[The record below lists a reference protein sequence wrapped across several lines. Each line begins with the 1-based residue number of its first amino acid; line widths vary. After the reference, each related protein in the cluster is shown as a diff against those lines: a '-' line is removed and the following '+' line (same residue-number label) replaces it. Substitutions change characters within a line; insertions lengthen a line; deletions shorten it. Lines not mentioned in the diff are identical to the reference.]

1 MPMNSKQITRR
12 YWHPLVAVAGAAIF
26 LAACASTPPAP
37 TVALTAAQLAITNAE
52 RADAGKYAAG
62 QLAEARDRLSSANSA
77 VAANHMIVAE
87 RLANEARVEAE
98 LASASASEVK
108 AQAVNAQM
116 QRANEN
122 LKDELRRNVGDQ
134 P

>member
-1 MPMNSKQITRR
+1 MNSRQTTRSFWR
-12 YWHPLVAVAGAAIF
+12 PLIAAAGTCIV

-77 VAANHMIVAE
+77 VAANHMIIAE
-87 RLANEARVEAE
+87 RLANEARVEAD
-98 LASASASEVK
+98 LASAATAQVK

-116 QRANEN
+116 QRANQN
-122 LKDELRRNVGDQ
+122 LKEELHRNVGDQ

>member
-1 MPMNSKQITRR
+1 MNPNLITRMHLR
-12 YWHPLVAVAGAAIF
+12 SLIAAIGTAMV

-37 TVALTAAQLAITNAE
+37 TAALDAAQIAISNAE
-52 RADAGKYAAG
+52 KAEAGQYAAG

-87 RLANEARVEAE
+87 RLANESRAEAE
-98 LASASASEVK
+98 LASAATAAVK

-116 QRANEN
+116 QRSNQN
-122 LKDELRRNVGDQ
+122 LKDELQRNTGDQ

>member
-1 MPMNSKQITRR
+1 MNSRQIPRGFWR
-12 YWHPLVAVAGAAIF
+12 PLIAAAGTGIV

-77 VAANHMIVAE
+77 VAANHMIIAE
-87 RLANEARVEAE
+87 RLANEARVEAD
-98 LASASASEVK
+98 LASAATAQVK

-116 QRANEN
+116 QRANQN
-122 LKDELRRNVGDQ
+122 LKEELHRNVGDQ